1 MQGRSPTETLKK
13 LLEDVQ
19 EKRMSVNDQF
29 KDPYVD
35 DELTNLAIFASKYGD
50 EVILQKLVDE
60 GLRLDS
66 QGPICKYA
74 DGTIE
79 FSNAIGAAAYACNLK
94 TLKYLVGKVPD

>member
-19 EKRMSVNDQF
+19 EKRMSVNDQCE
-29 KDPYVD
+29 DPLQGGM
-35 DELTNLAIFASKYGD
+35 LTNLAIFASKYGD

-60 GLRLDS
+60 GLRLGS
-66 QGPICKYA
+66 QGPIFKYP
-74 DGTIE
+74 DGTIRI
-79 FSNAIGAAAYACNLK
+79 SKAIGAAAYAGNLK